1 LEWEKFAMTDQTPP
15 HTAFIVSD
23 ATGETAYRIVR
34 AALAQFKD
42 SLVAVEW
49 RRGVRT
55 EDAVRAVVAEAAAV
69 GGLIVHTL
77 VVPDLRRVLSEESRR
92 QGVIRVDVMGPAL
105 MHFEEWLQHQPSGQP
120 GVTDQID
127 EDYLRRITALEY
139 AVEHDDGRN
148 PHDLDRADLI
158 LVGVSRTSKT
168 PLSMYLAYRGWLVG
182 NVPIVPQID
191 PPDTLF
197 EQPPGKVIALT
208 VRPERLLALRG
219 VREQWMGVRGNY
231 ADPASVREEL
241 RHARLM
247 YAKAG
252 WPIVDMSAKSIEEAA
267 AEVLEL
273 VEATRAK

>member
-1 LEWEKFAMTDQTPP
+1 MTDQTPLP

-42 SLVAVEW
+42 SLVEVEW

-55 EDAVRAVVAEAAAV
+55 EDAVREVVADAAAV

-77 VVPDLRRVLSEESRR
+77 VVPNLRRVLSEESRR

-105 MHFEEWLQHQPSGQP
+105 IHFEEWLEHEPSGQP
-120 GVTDQID
+120 GVTAQID

-148 PHDLDRADLI
+148 THDLDRADLV

-182 NVPIVPQID
+182 NVPIVPQQVD

-197 EQPPGKVIALT
+197 EQPPGKVVALT

-219 VREQWMGVRGNY
+219 VREQWMGVRGDY
-231 ADPASVREEL
+231 ADPTSVREEL

-247 YAKAG
+247 YAEAG

-267 AEVLEL
+267 VEVLEL
-273 VEATRAK
+273 VEASRGK